1 MERRGNGIEG
11 LEDPETVSSSSSI
24 EKGGGGMGREY
35 AKERRG
41 GGGGEGQNGRITLEM
56 KGRKRKEW
64 NGNDVGCCDTRMV
77 DGPRMKM
84 MIMMMTN
91 NASR

>member
-64 NGNDVGCCDTRMV
+64 NGNDVGCCDTRM
-77 DGPRMKM
+77 GHG
-84 MIMMMTN
+84 
-91 NASR
+91 